1 MFELVLAPLLPLAA
15 PCTVTVQPAVLLA
28 GADVFLTD
36 ILGPA
41 SAACAPG
48 GAATASPIARI
59 PASAMRVELSRAQ
72 LAGLAHRQ
80 IPGLE
85 VACGSPSDCGATVV
99 LVAARRE
106 TDGAVECAVLVRAR
120 AGGEIIAPVD
130 TAPAN
135 CAEGAGA
142 PPVRYDPRD
151 QVLRAAQALEPGTPL
166 GRIRP
171 PAPPGLLAGDTV
183 TVASQVGPVR
193 VEQDAV
199 LLQAARAGE
208 KVFVRTA
215 SGSTLSVEV
224 PAGQEASP

>member
-1 MFELVLAPLLPLAA
+1 MFELVLAPLLPPA
-15 PCTVTVQPAVLLA
+15 PTCTVTAQPAVLLT

-36 ILGPA
+36 ILA
-41 SAACAPG
+41 SG
-48 GAATASPIARI
+48 GAGCAADESARGALIARI
-59 PASAMRVELSRAQ
+59 PASATRVELSRVQ
-72 LAGLAHRQ
+72 LVDLARRKV
-80 IPGLE
+80 PGLE
-85 VACGSPSDCGATVV
+85 LECGSPLDCGATVV

-106 TDGAVECAVLVRAR
+106 TDGAEDCAVLVRAR
-120 AGGEIIAPVD
+120 AEGEIIAPAD

-135 CAEGAGA
+135 CAEGVAA
-142 PPVRYDPRD
+142 PPLEYDLRD
-151 QVLRAAQALEPGTPL
+151 QVLRAAEALEPGTLL

-171 PAPPGLLAGDTV
+171 PAPPGLLAGDIV
-183 TVASQVGPVR
+183 TVASQAGPVR

>member
-1 MFELVLAPLLPLAA
+1 MFELVLAPLLPLTP
-15 PCTVTVQPAVLLA
+15 PCNVTAQPAVLLA
-28 GADVFLTD
+28 GADVFLAD
-36 ILGPA
+36 ILGPGA
-41 SAACAPG
+41 AACAPG
-48 GAATASPIARI
+48 DSAAALPIATI

-72 LAGLAHRQ
+72 LAGLARRQ

-106 TDGAVECAVLVRAR
+106 TDDAEDCAVLVRAR
-120 AGGEIIAPVD
+120 AEGEIIAPAD

-135 CAEGAGA
+135 CAEGVGA
-142 PPVRYDPRD
+142 PPLKYDPRD

-166 GRIRP
+166 GRIRTS
-171 PAPPGLLAGDTV
+171 APPGFLAGDTV
-183 TVASQVGPVR
+183 TVASQAGPVR

-224 PAGQEASP
+224 LAGQEASP